1 MNVIEEGYE
10 KALDVLHRNITQL
23 GFTATPER
31 HANYYSV
38 WARDHAITAL
48 AANLT
53 GDEKLEKAAIKG
65 VKTILRSQESSGQV
79 ASYVE
84 IESRKKVYGGLGSI
98 TSVDSNMWIV
108 IAAAQLYKRSKDKS
122 LIDEKRMVK
131 YKRLYRLLRAF
142 DSNNCGLL
150 EVHIAGD
157 WADVFNRT
165 YHVLYDECLYYEFL
179 RSLEYLY
186 KEGLDKGKIKKELS
200 KKIETSLKY
209 IHRRK
214 LKVKREIN
222 RKFWITTQNKQ
233 EIREEYMI
241 HNDLEGH
248 SPFYQ
253 SHLAPFRMNWEHRFE
268 TLGNL
273 LTIMTGIS
281 PEKRTKQILSFIKNN
296 KINEPM
302 LRSLSPPVFEHDLD
316 WEPIYSEK
324 EHPHVYHNGGMW
336 PFINGFYIYTLAKNK
351 QSRMAKKELLKFA
364 LAMQEDKW
372 LFNEHYHGESMNPL
386 GRNHQA
392 WSAAGYII
400 AYHAVKHGYNVFG

>member
-1 MNVIEEGYE
+1 MDVIEEGYT
-10 KALDVLHRNITQL
+10 KAVEALHKNVTKL

-48 AANLT
+48 AAILT
-53 GDEKLEKAAIKG
+53 GDEVLEDTALKG

-98 TSVDSNMWIV
+98 TSVDSNMWIL
-108 IAAAQLYKRSKDKS
+108 ITAAQIYKRKKRKS
-122 LIDEKRMVK
+122 LIDAKRMLK

-179 RSLEYLY
+179 RSLEFMY
-186 KEGLDKGKIKKELS
+186 KEAIHHKTCDAALEKKLQG
-200 KKIETSLKY
+200 SLKY

-214 LKVKREIN
+214 LKAKREIN
-222 RKFWITTQNKQ
+222 RKFWITTENKND
-233 EIREEYMI
+233 IREEYMI
-241 HNDLEGH
+241 HNDLEGR

-253 SHLAPFRMNWEHRFE
+253 SHLSPFRMNWEHRFE

-273 LTIMTGIS
+273 LAIVTDIS
-281 PEKRTKQILSFIKNN
+281 PEKRTKQILSYIKNN

-336 PFINGFYIYTLAKNK
+336 PFVNGFYIYALAKNK
-351 QSRMAKKELLKFA
+351 QKRLAKRELLKFA
-364 LAMQEDKW
+364 EAMKENNW
-372 LFNEHYHGESMNPL
+372 LFNEHYHGESLEAL
-386 GRNHQA
+386 GRNNQA

-400 AYHAVKHGYNVFG
+400 AYHAVKHGYNIFS